1 MTGPTTQSIVIHA
14 TSADLSPQ
22 QIVDRMRSV
31 GLDVVMVEIVY
42 PPVEMIEVDDEAPE
56 GRQVN

>member
-1 MTGPTTQSIVIHA
+1 MTTQSIVIHA

-31 GLDVVMVEIVY
+31 GLEVAMIEIVW
-42 PPVEMIEVDDEAPE
+42 PPVEMIEADDEAPE
-56 GRQVN
+56 GHQVN